1 MKNPIIAIV
10 TESEYN
16 FKKYVEDYGR
26 EHTNYVQIN
35 NQTEIMPGTVY
46 QSVIKTHGHEDVNKT
61 TIQRAQQKA
70 INIKENPMVKN
81 CNDCNYFGYEP
92 PMHDQPYPEFWCS
105 KGVWDGIDDTDD
117 LLKEND
123 CIKFKSK

>member
-26 EHTNYVQIN
+26 ENTNYVQIN

-61 TIQRAQQKA
+61 TIQRAQQRA
-70 INIKENPMVKN
+70 IPNVCEKGYLKTKCKRFNYHING
-81 CNDCNYFGYEP
+81 CNFCDKKQNE
-92 PMHDQPYPEFWCS
+92 
-105 KGVWDGIDDTDD
+105 
-117 LLKEND
+117 
-123 CIKFKSK
+123 